1 VGSTNQDKTSSK
13 LMGLINLKSSN
24 RCTIL
29 YDCETKK
36 NVKVMGNIVDIP
48 RDIALFGQLKCTK
61 GAIIA
66 VGIES

>member
-1 VGSTNQDKTSSK
+1 
-13 LMGLINLKSSN
+13 
-24 RCTIL
+24 
-29 YDCETKK
+29 
-36 NVKVMGNIVDIP
+36 MGNVVDIP